1 MAAFSSEDRRENLTC
16 AICMDIFDHPKL
28 LPCSHTFCLECLEDL
43 TSSNAQSFSCP
54 ICRELTRVPPGGVS
68 AFKNN
73 FYILP
78 EDLERAKNWRLCM
91 THGKTLELYCTQCN
105 EALCIN
111 CKLTKHESHP
121 TQDMVE
127 AADHAMSELCKD
139 RSRLESAVML
149 MVKRT
154 NEVRTQRK
162 ALHDKKATVK
172 TVILNRHAT
181 LVAMADKFRD
191 ELLGSL
197 DAVTEK
203 MEIDLTKSVSIME
216 KNLRELRKLYN
227 RVDQALSDEE
237 NYAELVTVADEMRRG
252 RGSCESVRNLT
263 SPRISTLRRPVLH
276 FSITDDVVMNTTR
289 NFLGEVLKIKM
300 KMAAPEVKVV
310 KHLCCGQEEDTEVY
324 SILPRKNNA
333 VVVSY
338 TRRGLRADAPCQE
351 FDENGKWIYTYPNLT
366 GKQTLV
372 WCTASGTITSAAVGN
387 KTFDIVDKSQK
398 KTSHR
403 LSSVLLG
410 TAAIQTTKVTSE
422 DPYETK
428 VIQTFRIKVGACR
441 AFDVDASEQLF
452 VVLEEPLPP
461 STQRRVRLYRR
472 DNEDAI
478 DTYTPPPAFCQP
490 SDVCFY
496 RLGGRQ
502 VLLVSDEGNDAIHV
516 VDVQSGALT
525 FLRYLAPG
533 CPLLVQPTA
542 LNTDIHGRL
551 WVACRGGT
559 MLILARKWLSSSRH
573 TSYLFVS

>member
-1 MAAFSSEDRRENLTC
+1 MAASSSQDRREYLTC

-28 LPCSHTFCLECLEDL
+28 LPCSHTFCLKCLVGL
-43 TSSNAQSFSCP
+43 TSRTNRSSFPCP
-54 ICRELTRVPPGGVS
+54 ACRTSIFIPSGGVS
-68 AFKNN
+68 AFQNN

-78 EDLERAKNWRLCM
+78 EDLERAKNLKLCM
-91 THGKTLELYCTQCN
+91 THGKLVEIYCTRCN

-127 AADHAMSELCKD
+127 AADHVKPELFKD
-139 RSRLESAVML
+139 KSRLESAVIL
-149 MVKRT
+149 MEKRT
-154 NEVRTQRK
+154 NEARK
-162 ALHDKKATVK
+162 ECQALQDKKATVK
-172 TVILNRHAT
+172 TVIHNRHAT

-191 ELLGSL
+191 ELLDSL
-197 DAVTEK
+197 DAATEK
-203 MEIDLTKSVSIME
+203 MEIDLIKSVSIME
-216 KNLRELRKLYN
+216 NNLRELRKLHY
-227 RVDQALSDEE
+227 RVDRALSNEE

-252 RGSCESVRNLT
+252 RGSCENIQKLT
-263 SPRISTLRRPVLH
+263 SPNISMLQRPVLH

-289 NFLGEVLKIKM
+289 NFLGEILKIKM
-300 KMAAPEVKVV
+300 KMAAPEVQVV
-310 KHLCCGQEEDTEVY
+310 KHFRCGQEKDTEVY
-324 SILPRKNNA
+324 SILPGKNNG
-333 VVVSY
+333 VIVSY
-338 TRRGLRADAPCQE
+338 TQRGLLRDAPCQE
-351 FDENGKWIYTYPNLT
+351 FDENGKWIRTYPNLT

-372 WCTASGTITSAAVGN
+372 WCTAGRTITSANVEN
-387 KTFDIVDKSQK
+387 KKFDIVDKSQK

-428 VIQTFRIKVGACR
+428 VIQNFRIKVGACR
-441 AFDVDASEQLF
+441 AFDVDASGQLF
-452 VVLEEPLPP
+452 VVLEEPQPP
-461 STQRRVRLYRR
+461 STQRRVRLYQP

-478 DTYTPPPAFCQP
+478 ATYIPPSAFCQL

-542 LNTDIHGRL
+542 LNTDIQGRL

-559 MLILARKWLSSSRH
+559 MLILATKYH
-573 TSYLFVS
+573 I

>member
-1 MAAFSSEDRRENLTC
+1 MAASSSQDRRENLTC
-16 AICMDIFDHPKL
+16 AICRDIFDHPKL
-28 LPCSHTFCLECLEDL
+28 LPCSHTFCLKCLVGL
-43 TSSNAQSFSCP
+43 TSSNAQSLSCP
-54 ICRELTRVPPGGVS
+54 ICRELTLVPPGGVS
-68 AFKNN
+68 ALKNN
-73 FYILP
+73 TCILP
-78 EDLERAKNWRLCM
+78 EDLERAKNWKLCV
-91 THGKTLELYCTQCN
+91 THGKTLELYCKWCN

-127 AADHAMSELCKD
+127 AADHVKPELLKD
-139 RSRLESAVML
+139 KSRLWSAVML
-149 MVKRT
+149 MEKRT
-154 NEVRTQRK
+154 NEARK
-162 ALHDKKATVK
+162 ECQALQDKKATVK
-172 TVILNRHAT
+172 TVIHNRHAT

-197 DAVTEK
+197 DAATEK

-216 KNLRELRKLYN
+216 NKLRELRKLYN
-227 RVDQALSDEE
+227 RVDQALSNEE
-237 NYAELVTVADEMRRG
+237 NYAEQVTVADEMRRG
-252 RGSCESVRNLT
+252 RGSCENIQKLT
-263 SPRISTLRRPVLH
+263 SPNISTLQRPVLH

-289 NFLGEVLKIKM
+289 HFLGEILKIKM
-300 KMAAPEVKVV
+300 KLAAPEVQVV
-310 KHLCCGQEEDTEVY
+310 KHFRCGQEKDTEVY
-324 SILPRKNNA
+324 SILPGKNNG
-333 VVVSY
+333 VIVSY
-338 TRRGLRADAPCQE
+338 TQRGLRRDAPCQE
-351 FDENGKWIYTYPNLT
+351 FDENGKWIRTYPNLT

-372 WCTASGTITSAAVGN
+372 WCTASGTVYITSANVGN
-387 KTFDIVDKSQK
+387 KKFDIVDKSQK

-403 LSSVLLG
+403 LFSVLLG

-441 AFDVDASEQLF
+441 AFDVDATEQLF
-452 VVLEEPLPP
+452 VVLEEPQPP

-478 DTYTPPPAFCQP
+478 ATYIPPPAFCQP

-502 VLLVSDEGNDAIHV
+502 VLLVSDEWNDAIHV

-525 FLRYLAPG
+525 FLRYLVPG

-542 LNTDIHGRL
+542 LNTDTQGRL

-559 MLILARKWLSSSRH
+559 MLILARK
-573 TSYLFVS
+573 